1 MKNKNLRFFIFMFI
15 GILTFYWV
23 FKTFSGKDSLN
34 YINDNLEMMALLFI
48 AHIPTLFMDSLS
60 WRILMSNNKLNL
72 RWCIIITWI
81 AQTASKIM
89 PTGVLTGEF
98 VRIYLG
104 KKRGIP
110 VPQISATVIG
120 DLILATCSLMIMG
133 IISIIIFINYYK
145 EPGQDIID
153 LKLMFLAS
161 SLIILGS
168 VFFCISMRYRLIKSL
183 LRMII
188 SKKVM
193 LPFKH
198 FTFNLLKTDYVLYQL
213 SFQLNRLFLG
223 MSIRLMGWF
232 CGALEIYFFFLII
245 NIDISIIDVV
255 LIETFTALMRSIVF
269 FIPAGVGIQE
279 LSFIL
284 IGNFLGLANPVSF
297 SMALGRRIRE
307 IMIGLPAIIA
317 WILLFEKKIKF
328 R

>member
-1 MKNKNLRFFIFMFI
+1 MVL

-23 FKTFSGKDSLN
+23 FNTFSGEDSLN
-34 YINDNLEMMALLFI
+34 YINDNLGMMALLFI

-60 WRILMSNNKLNL
+60 WRILMTNDKLKL

-104 KKRGIP
+104 KKRGVPI
-110 VPQISATVIG
+110 PQISATVIG
-120 DLILATCSLMIMG
+120 DLILATFSLMIMG
-133 IISIIIFINYYK
+133 VISIVIFLNYYK
-145 EPGQDIID
+145 ESGHDILD
-153 LKLMFLAS
+153 LKFIFLAS
-161 SLIILGS
+161 FLIILGS

-183 LRMII
+183 LTIII
-188 SKKVM
+188 SKKTI
-193 LPFKH
+193 LPLKQ
-198 FTFNLLKTDYVLYQL
+198 FTLNLLKTDYVLYQL
-213 SFQLNRLFLG
+213 SFQLKRLFIG
-223 MSIRLMGWF
+223 MFVRLMGWF
-232 CGALEIYFFFLII
+232 CGALEIYIFFLII

-269 FIPAGVGIQE
+269 FIPAGVGVQE

-284 IGNFLGLANPVSF
+284 IGNFLGLTNPVSF

-307 IMIGLPAIIA
+307 IMIGIPAIIT
-317 WILLFEKKIKF
+317 WILIFEKKIKF

>member
-1 MKNKNLRFFIFMFI
+1 MKNKNIKFFIFTVL

-23 FKTFSGKDSLN
+23 FKTFSGVDSLT
-34 YINDNLEMMALLFI
+34 YINDNLGMMALLFF

-60 WRILMSNNKLNL
+60 WRILMINNKLNL
-72 RWCIIITWI
+72 KWCIIITWI

-104 KKRGIP
+104 RKKGVPI
-110 VPQISATVIG
+110 PQISATVIG
-120 DLILATCSLMIMG
+120 DLILATFSLMIMG
-133 IISIIIFINYYK
+133 FISIFTFLNYYK
-145 EPGQDIID
+145 EPGQNILD
-153 LKLMFLAS
+153 LKFIFLAC
-161 SLIILGS
+161 SLIILGTI
-168 VFFCISMRYRLIKSL
+168 FFCISMRYRLIKSL

-188 SKKVM
+188 SKKKIS
-193 LPFKH
+193 PFKY
-198 FTFNLLKTDYVLYQL
+198 FTLNLLKTDYVLYQL

-223 MSIRLMGWF
+223 TSVRLMGWF
-232 CGALEIYFFFLII
+232 CGALEIYIFFLII

-279 LSFIL
+279 LSFIV
-284 IGNFLGLANPVSF
+284 IGNFLGLTNPVSF

-307 IMIGLPAIIA
+307 IMIGLPAIIT
-317 WILLFEKKIKF
+317 WILIFEKKIKF
-328 R
+328 